1 MIVPVKIR
9 LMDSEGMPMDLNM
22 SKSLSYCDL
31 FELLCLDL
39 DFPPKD
45 NPLKNSR
52 IDIAVF
58 RGFSSPNDS
67 TVKDF

>member
-1 MIVPVKIR
+1 MVVPVKMR
-9 LMDSEGMPMDLNM
+9 LMDSEGMPMDLNI

-52 IDIAVF
+52 IDIVLL
-58 RGFSSPNDS
+58 RGFVDGIQY